1 MVTTSFISRLS
12 HAIDLIEDRSQQGRP
27 FKVVQVRCGI
37 SEDRNAARERH
48 YAAHPEDRDAD
59 VVIFEFYDDEGMAD
73 ESRG

>member
-12 HAIDLIEDRSQQGRP
+12 HAIDLIEDRSQQGRA

>member
-37 SEDRNAARERH
+37 SEDRMRREIATTR
-48 YAAHPEDRDAD
+48 PIPKIGTR
-59 VVIFEFYDDEGMAD
+59 M
-73 ESRG
+73 S

>member
-1 MVTTSFISRLS
+1 
-12 HAIDLIEDRSQQGRP
+12 
-27 FKVVQVRCGI
+27 VQVRCGI